1 MRKTLVILAL
11 VALITLVAVTPALAG
26 RGGPGGHGGGGGGGG
41 RQSFF
46 SLVGTITAVDRV
58 NDTITVQTLN
68 DRFAGQVLTVQM
80 TESTRFLRWTADGS
94 VPITFADVEADDS
107 TNIKGTVADGAFIAD
122 MVTVDVPLYCYP

>member
-26 RGGPGGHGGGGGGGG
+26 RGGPGGHGGGGG

-58 NDTITVQTLN
+58 NDTITVQALN
-68 DRFAGQVLTVQM
+68 DRFAGQVLTVQV
-80 TESTRFLRWTADGS
+80 TESTRFWQWTADGS

-107 TNIKGTVADGAFIAD
+107 TNIKGTVTDGAFIAD
-122 MVTVDVPLYCYP
+122 RVTVDVPLYCYP